1 MRSLF
6 PLVKIR
12 SLTGDNPQLPRLEVV
27 AGRADASITDYDTAV
42 KFAEANPTAKVWE
55 VAPVSV
61 TGNHFLV
68 RPGEDHFV
76 RFAGLLHPGS
86 PQSRHAEG
94 AGREVEG
101 PRDDARELKTT
112 PAGQH
117 RLPGRFLARAE
128 HASPMAMVEIQGM
141 TKQFGAH
148 RVLHGIDLSVER
160 GEVVSVIGPSGSG
173 KARCC
178 AASNFLEEYD
188 DGPRAGRRRD
198 RRQRPGKAGVLVR
211 DTERRIN
218 RMRAAIGIIFQS
230 YNLFSHMSV
239 LANIIEAP
247 IRVAGRPRADAVAQA
262 DLLLRRFGLSDK
274 RDAYPD
280 RLSGGQ
286 QQRVAIIRALAM
298 EPKLVLFDE
307 VTSALDPELVQE
319 VLDVMRQLA
328 NDGMTMFV
336 VTHEMRFA
344 REVSDRV
351 VFIDNG
357 LIVEQGEPEQ
367 IFNNPKTPRLRS
379 FLGRMIGQSA

>member
-1 MRSLF
+1 
-6 PLVKIR
+6 
-12 SLTGDNPQLPRLEVV
+12 
-27 AGRADASITDYDTAV
+27 
-42 KFAEANPTAKVWE
+42 
-55 VAPVSV
+55 
-61 TGNHFLV
+61 
-68 RPGEDHFV
+68 
-76 RFAGLLHPGS
+76 
-86 PQSRHAEG
+86 
-94 AGREVEG
+94 
-101 PRDDARELKTT
+101 
-112 PAGQH
+112 
-117 RLPGRFLARAE
+117 
-128 HASPMAMVEIQGM
+128 MAMVEIQGM

-160 GEVVSVIGPSGSG
+160 GEVISVIGPSGSG
-173 KARCC
+173 KSTLLRCI
-178 AASNFLEEYD
+178 NFLEEYD
-188 DGPRAGRRRD
+188 DGLVRVDGEIVGK
-198 RRQRPGKAGVLVR
+198 RPGKGGVLVR

-218 RMRAAIGIIFQS
+218 RMRAGIGIIFQS

-247 IRVAGRPRADAVAQA
+247 IRVAGRLRADAVAQA
-262 DLLLRRFGLSDK
+262 DLLLRRFGLVDK

-344 REVSDRV
+344 REASDRV

-367 IFNNPKTPRLRS
+367 IFSNPKTPRLRS